1 MSFLTEEEL
10 AALGLASCGEDV
22 KISRKTSI
30 YGAERIAIGDH
41 VRIDDFCVI
50 SAGAGGIS
58 IGSHVHIAVYVSVIG
73 SAAITLS
80 DFVGLSSRV
89 SVYSSNDDYSGSAL
103 TGPTIPDRF
112 RKIDSRPVH
121 IGRHVVVGSGSVV
134 LPGVTI
140 HDGAAVGALSLI
152 RKDCEPFGLYVGS
165 PARRVRDRSRDLLEL
180 ERHLAEGPGD
190 GPG

>member
-1 MSFLTEEEL
+1 MSFLDQEEL
-10 AALGLASCGEDV
+10 AALGLASCGQNV
-22 KISRKTSI
+22 KISRKASI
-30 YGAERIAIGDH
+30 YGPERIAIGDH

-50 SAGAGGIS
+50 SAGAGGIN

-73 SAAITLS
+73 AAAITLS

-140 HDGAAVGALSLI
+140 RDGAAVGALSLI
-152 RKDCEPFGLYVGS
+152 REDCEPFGLYVGN

-180 ERHLAEGPGD
+180 ERQLAESPGD

>member
-58 IGSHVHIAVYVSVIG
+58 IGSHVHIAVYV
-73 SAAITLS
+73 
-80 DFVGLSSRV
+80 
-89 SVYSSNDDYSGSAL
+89 
-103 TGPTIPDRF
+103 
-112 RKIDSRPVH
+112 
-121 IGRHVVVGSGSVV
+121 
-134 LPGVTI
+134 
-140 HDGAAVGALSLI
+140 
-152 RKDCEPFGLYVGS
+152 
-165 PARRVRDRSRDLLEL
+165 
-180 ERHLAEGPGD
+180 
-190 GPG
+190 

>member
-1 MSFLTEEEL
+1 MSFLTAKEL

-22 KISRKTSI
+22 KISRKTSL

-73 SAAITLS
+73 AAAITLS

-103 TGPTIPDRF
+103 TGPTIPVRF

-140 HDGAAVGALSLI
+140 HDGAAVGALTLI
-152 RKDCEPFGLYVGS
+152 RKDCEPFGLYVGN
-165 PARRVRDRSRDLLEL
+165 PARRIRERSRDLLEL
-180 ERHLAEGPGD
+180 ERRLAESPGD